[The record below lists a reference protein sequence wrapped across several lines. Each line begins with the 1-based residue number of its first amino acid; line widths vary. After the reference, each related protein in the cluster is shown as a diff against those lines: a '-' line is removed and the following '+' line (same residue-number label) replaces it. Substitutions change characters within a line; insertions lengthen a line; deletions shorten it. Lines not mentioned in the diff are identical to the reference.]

1 MTFALRSASFLA
13 LLLIAPAMAFAQT
26 PGRHVTDYAITLAG
40 FTIARASFDTVLKE
54 TDYSVTG
61 RFRTAGIAGLIASIS
76 GETSTEGQ
84 VARGRLT
91 SSEYRLVYRRGDRTR
106 IYDVQMRNGNVT
118 STEIEPPPRRNPA
131 TWVAL
136 RDADLRRVVD
146 PLSGLMIPAGNRVCP
161 GVLPVYDGETRMDI
175 VLTDKGT
182 KPFAIGKK
190 RVEALVCGA
199 RYVPKSG
206 FRRGRK
212 DIEYLRSAAMEIWFA
227 KSDVVDLYAPVYAR
241 IPTKTGN
248 LVITATRFGK

>member
-1 MTFALRSASFLA
+1 MISPLRSASFLA
-13 LLLIAPAMAFAQT
+13 FLTVAPSLAFAQT

-40 FTIARASFDTVLKE
+40 FTIATASFNTVLKE

-61 RFRTAGIAGLIASIS
+61 RFRTAGIAGLITTIS

-84 VARGRLT
+84 VSKGQLT
-91 SSEYRLVYRRGDRTR
+91 SSEYRLVYRRGERSR
-106 IYDVQMRNGNVT
+106 IYDVKMRNGNVT
-118 STEIEPPPRRNPA
+118 STTIEPPPRRSPE
-131 TWVAL
+131 TWVAV

-146 PLSGLMIPAGNRVCP
+146 PLSGLMIPSSGKVCP
-161 GVLPVYDGETRMDI
+161 TTLPVYDGETRMDI

-182 KPFAIGKK
+182 KTIAIGK
-190 RVEALVCGA
+190 RRIDALVCGA
-199 RYVPKSG
+199 RYVPKAG
-206 FRRGRK
+206 FKRGRK
-212 DIEYLRSAAMEIWFA
+212 DIEFLKAAAMEIWFA